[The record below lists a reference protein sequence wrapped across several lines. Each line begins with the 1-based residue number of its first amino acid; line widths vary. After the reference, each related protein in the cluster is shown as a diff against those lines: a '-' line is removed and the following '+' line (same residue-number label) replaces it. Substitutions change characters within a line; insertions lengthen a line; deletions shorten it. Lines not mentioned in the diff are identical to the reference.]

1 MPAQFY
7 TQLIWR
13 FEVIVEKSD
22 DRGNN
27 EEQQLDCANIDN
39 LHQTGY

>member
-1 MPAQFY
+1 MPAELC

-22 DRGNN
+22 DRGTD